1 MATHAM
7 IDIETLGTLPESVIL
22 SVGGVK
28 FDPFTS
34 NEPHD
39 GKHWKLDTDSQTEK
53 GRFVDDKTL
62 EWWAKQP
69 QHIQDI
75 AFTDEGRTSLS
86 DFTSSLN
93 KWLVGCEEIWC
104 QGPQFDM
111 VIIENLYK
119 QLGTHQNWAYWQ
131 VRDSRTVFSM
141 MEVDPRKGVQ
151 EDLHS
156 AVDDSKWQAKC
167 LQTCFFMLNIK
178 KS

>member
-1 MATHAM
+1 MTTHAM
-7 IDIETLGTLPESVIL
+7 IDIETLATSPESVIL

-28 FDPFTS
+28 FNPYT
-34 NEPHD
+34 NEEPHTFFD
-39 GKHWKLDTDSQTEK
+39 VKLDIDEQTALS
-53 GRFVDDKTL
+53 RDIDDGTM

-69 QHIQDI
+69 KDIQDI
-75 AFTDEGRTSLS
+75 AFAEEGRTPLNE
-86 DFTSSLN
+86 FTKSLN
-93 KWLVGCEEIWC
+93 KWLVGCDQIWC

-119 QLGTHQNWAYWQ
+119 MLNTHTNWAYWQ
-131 VRDSRTVFSM
+131 IRDSRTVFSM
-141 MEVDPRKGVQ
+141 MDVDPRKGVQ
-151 EDLHS
+151 EALHS